1 MNQSI
6 NCPNCGF
13 HIDIEEILKHQ
24 MEEQLQA
31 EFQKKIQSELS
42 KMNAE
47 KERIQKEKMDLD
59 KLKESEHE
67 RLKLKLE
74 EERRKIAEA
83 EEKKAKDASANLL
96 NQINEKLQ
104 KSEVEILTL
113 RQKELELKNNEE
125 RLKQQYEFEMKK
137 KLFEEQ
143 QSIENK
149 VRQEEQ
155 EKIKLQ
161 QMEWEKK
168 LKDQMNLVEEMQR
181 KAQQGSMQLQGE
193 VLELAIEEM
202 LKKTFPFDEIIEV
215 QKGVRG
221 ADIIQ
226 KVRNNQLKECG
237 SIIYETKRTENWS
250 NDWIEKLKKDK
261 LASHADIAILITQAF
276 PKNYNGFAYIDGV
289 WVCSYKEVESVAKA
303 MRMQLIQFAEISKT
317 QENKGDKSMLLYDF
331 LTSQEFRNAMEA
343 IIDSFSKMKDDL
355 EREKN
360 AMLKHWKSRE
370 LQIERVRDHSINLYA
385 SIKNIGGNELIHNAK
400 LELGEGDDEDT
411 F

>member
-6 NCPNCGF
+6 NCPNCGV

-31 EFQKKIQSELS
+31 EFQKKIQNELS
-42 KMNAE
+42 KINAE
-47 KERIQKEKMDLD
+47 KERILKEKMDLD

-67 RLKLKLE
+67 RLRLKLE
-74 EERRKIAEA
+74 EEKRKIAEI
-83 EEKKAKDASANLL
+83 EEKKAKEASANLL

-113 RQKELELKNNEE
+113 KQKELELKNNEE
-125 RLKQQYEFEMKK
+125 RLKQQYEFEMKR

-261 LASHADIAILITQAF
+261 LSSHADIAILITQAF

-289 WVCSYKEVESVAKA
+289 WVCSYKEVESVSKA

-331 LTSQEFRNAMEA
+331 LTSQDFRNAMEA

-385 SIKNIGGNELIHNAK
+385 SIKNIGGNELIHNAT
-400 LELGEGDDEDT
+400 LELGEGNDEEL
-411 F
+411 

>member
-1 MNQSI
+1 M
-6 NCPNCGF
+6 
-13 HIDIEEILKHQ
+13 
-24 MEEQLQA
+24 
-31 EFQKKIQSELS
+31 
-42 KMNAE
+42 
-47 KERIQKEKMDLD
+47 
-59 KLKESEHE
+59 
-67 RLKLKLE
+67 
-74 EERRKIAEA
+74 
-83 EEKKAKDASANLL
+83 
-96 NQINEKLQ
+96 
-104 KSEVEILTL
+104 L

-125 RLKQQYEFEMKK
+125 RLKHQYEFEMKK

-237 SIIYETKRTENWS
+237 AIIYETKRTENWS

-331 LTSQEFRNAMEA
+331 LISQEFRNAMEA

-385 SIKNIGGNELIHNAK
+385 SIKNIGGNELIHNAT
-400 LELGEGDDEDT
+400 LELGEGDEDDVL
-411 F
+411 

>member
-6 NCPNCGF
+6 NCPNCGV

-31 EFQKKIQSELS
+31 EFQKKIQNELS
-42 KMNAE
+42 KINAE
-47 KERIQKEKMDLD
+47 KDRILKEKMDLD

-67 RLKLKLE
+67 RLRLKLE
-74 EERRKIAEA
+74 EEKRKIVEI
-83 EEKKAKDASANLL
+83 EEKKAKEASANLL

-113 RQKELELKNNEE
+113 KQKELELKNNEE
-125 RLKQQYEFEMKK
+125 RLKQQYEFEMKR

-261 LASHADIAILITQAF
+261 LSSHADIAILITQAF

-289 WVCSYKEVESVAKA
+289 WVCSYKEVESVSKA

-385 SIKNIGGNELIHNAK
+385 SIKNIGGNELIHNAT
-400 LELGEGDDEDT
+400 LELGEGNDDEI
-411 F
+411 